1 MRDDTKNGC
10 VADYMSPR
18 TAFFFQQLM
27 KSSRVVMKFDLYGT
41 LMINRRN
48 RVLIVFHLYSC
59 SKHKLSMILMAK
71 IML

>member
-10 VADYMSPR
+10 VTDYMSPR
-18 TAFFFQQLM
+18 TAKFFQQLM
-27 KSSRVVMKFDLYGT
+27 KKSRVVMTFDLYGA

-48 RVLIVFHLYSC
+48 RVLVVFHLYCC